1 MAGPVSDTKLNILKF
16 IVEWLEK
23 NRSSPTLEEIAVVVG
38 LASRSSVQYHID
50 NLISEGHLSR
60 PPRRHRMITPT
71 QQGVDAINK
80 MKETD

>member
-23 NRSSPTLEEIAVVVG
+23 NRASPTLEEIAVVIG

-50 NLISEGHLSR
+50 NLIGEGHLTR

-71 QQGVDAINK
+71 QQGIDVINK
-80 MKETD
+80 MKETE